1 MALGFPTIAIGQGTG
16 TTFILSGNTYTWDG
30 NVWNLTSRNQTF
42 GNLSAQ
48 AIIVG
53 NTGTINGAQIIT
65 TATLNQFVQTNLSLS
80 PGVDISLSTTSG
92 GLTQISDIS
101 TLDTVARRGSV
112 TSSTIQV
119 SNTSNAVST
128 NSGALVVNGGV
139 GIAQDLVVGGNI
151 YLNGH
156 YVLTTSSFFQTIAS
170 GPDILITA
178 TLASEFSPGY
188 IVISD
193 ISTLQSVTSR
203 GNFTDKNL
211 IVTNTTQSTST
222 NTGALTV
229 GGGVGINGNLTVNS
243 VQIGASIM
251 SSNKIT
257 INNTTATVID
267 SYSFNDFRSTKYLI
281 QIESGPNKNSLEVI
295 EILLMVDNAGTVYAT
310 EYGILT
316 NNGELGEF
324 SAEETNNTVKLL
336 FTPNYSPTEIT
347 YFRTTMAF

>member
-1 MALGFPTIAIGQGTG
+1 
-16 TTFILSGNTYTWDG
+16 
-30 NVWNLTSRNQTF
+30 
-42 GNLSAQ
+42 
-48 AIIVG
+48 
-53 NTGTINGAQIIT
+53 
-65 TATLNQFVQTNLSLS
+65 
-80 PGVDISLSTTSG
+80 
-92 GLTQISDIS
+92 
-101 TLDTVARRGSV
+101 
-112 TSSTIQV
+112 
-119 SNTSNAVST
+119 
-128 NSGALVVNGGV
+128 V

>member
-1 MALGFPTIAIGQGTG
+1 MALGFPNLTIGQNTG
-16 TTFILSGNTYTWDG
+16 TTFVLNGNVYTWDG
-30 NVWNLTSRNQTF
+30 TVWNLTSRNQSF
-42 GNLSAQ
+42 GNLNAQ
-48 AIIVG
+48 TIVVG

-80 PGVDISLSTTSG
+80 PGVDISLTTITN

-112 TSSTIQV
+112 TTSTIKV
-119 SNTSNAVST
+119 SNTSNAIST

-139 GIAQDLVVGGNI
+139 GIAQDLIVGGNI
-151 YLNGH
+151 YVNGR

-178 TLASEFSPGY
+178 TLANQFDPGY

-193 ISTLQSVTSR
+193 ISTLQSVTAR
-203 GNFTDKNL
+203 GNYTDRN
-211 IVTNTTQSTST
+211 INITNSTQSTST
-222 NTGALTV
+222 DTGALTV
-229 GGGVGINGNLTVNS
+229 VGGVGINGNLTANS
-243 VQIGASIM
+243 VRIGASIM

-257 INNTTATVID
+257 INTTATTVID

-281 QIESGPNKNSLEVI
+281 QIESGSNKNSLEVI
-295 EILLMVDNAGTVYAT
+295 EILLMVDNSGNVCGT

-324 SAEETNNTVKLL
+324 SAEETNNTVRLS
-336 FTPNYSPTEIT
+336 FTPNFAPTEIT

>member
-1 MALGFPTIAIGQGTG
+1 MALGFPNLTIGQNTG
-16 TTFILSGNTYTWDG
+16 TTFVLNGNVYTWDG
-30 NVWNLTSRNQTF
+30 TVWNLTSRNQSF
-42 GNLSAQ
+42 GKLDAQ
-48 AIIVG
+48 TIVVG

-80 PGVDISLSTTSG
+80 PGVDISLTTITN

-112 TSSTIQV
+112 TTSTIKV
-119 SNTSNAVST
+119 SNTSNAIST

-139 GIAQDLVVGGNI
+139 GIAQDLIVGGNI
-151 YLNGH
+151 YVNGR

-178 TLASEFSPGY
+178 TLANQFDPGY

-193 ISTLQSVTSR
+193 ISTLQSVTAR
-203 GNFTDKNL
+203 GNYTDRN
-211 IVTNTTQSTST
+211 INITNSTQSTST
-222 NTGALTV
+222 DTGALTV
-229 GGGVGINGNLTVNS
+229 VGGVGINGNLTANS
-243 VQIGASIM
+243 VRIGASIM

-257 INNTTATVID
+257 INTTATTVID

-281 QIESGPNKNSLEVI
+281 QIESGSNKNSLEVI
-295 EILLMVDNAGTVYAT
+295 EILLMVDNSGNVYAT

-324 SAEETNNTVKLL
+324 SAEETNNTVKLS
-336 FTPNYSPTEIT
+336 FTANYAPTEVT

>member
-1 MALGFPTIAIGQGTG
+1 MALGFPAIAIGQGIG
-16 TTFILSGNTYTWDG
+16 TTYVLSGNTYTWDG
-30 NVWNLTSRNQTF
+30 NVWNLSSRNQTF
-42 GNLSAQ
+42 GNLQAQ

-80 PGVDISLSTTSG
+80 SGVDISITTTTG
-92 GLTQISDIS
+92 GLTQISDVS
-101 TLDTVARRGSV
+101 TLDTVARRGSL
-112 TSSTIQV
+112 TTSTIRV
-119 SNTSNAVST
+119 DNTSNAFST
-128 NSGALVVNGGV
+128 NSGALVVGGGV
-139 GIAQDLVVGGNI
+139 GIAQDLIVGGNI
-151 YLNGH
+151 YVNGH

-178 TLASEFSPGY
+178 TLATEFSPGY

-229 GGGVGINGNLTVNS
+229 GGGVGINGNLTANS

-324 SAEETNNTVKLL
+324 SAEETNNTVKLS
-336 FTPNYSPTEIT
+336 FTPNYAPTEIT

>member
-1 MALGFPTIAIGQGTG
+1 MALGFPNLTIGKNTG
-16 TTFILSGNTYTWDG
+16 TTYVLNGNTYTWDG
-30 NVWNLTSRNQTF
+30 SVWNLTSRNQSF

-53 NTGTINGAQIIT
+53 NTGTINGAEIIT

-80 PGVDISLSTTSG
+80 SGIDISLSTTTG
-92 GLTQISDIS
+92 GLTQISDVS
-101 TLDTVARRGSV
+101 TLDTVANRGSV
-112 TSSTIQV
+112 TTSTIQIN
-119 SNTSNAVST
+119 NTTSAVST
-128 NSGALVVNGGV
+128 NSGALVVGGGV
-139 GIAQDLVVGGNI
+139 GIAADLIVGGNI
-151 YLNGH
+151 YVNGH

-193 ISTLQSVTSR
+193 ISTLESVTSR
-203 GNFTDKNL
+203 GNFTDKTVV
-211 IVTNTTQSTST
+211 ISNTTQSTST

-229 GGGVGINGNLTVNS
+229 GGGIGINGNLTANS

-267 SYSFNDFRSTKYLI
+267 SYSFKDFRSTKYLI
-281 QIESGPNKNSLEVI
+281 QIESGPGKNSLEVI

-310 EYGILT
+310 EYGVLT

-324 SAEETNNTVKLL
+324 SAEETNNTVKLS
-336 FTPNYSPTEIT
+336 FTPNFAPTEIT

>member
-1 MALGFPTIAIGQGTG
+1 MALGFPAIAIGQGIG
-16 TTFILSGNTYTWDG
+16 TTYVLSGNTYTWDG
-30 NVWNLTSRNQTF
+30 NVWNLSSRNQTF
-42 GNLSAQ
+42 GNLQAQ
-48 AIIVG
+48 VIVLANG
-53 NTGTINGAQIIT
+53 GTINGAEIIT
-65 TATLNQFVQTNLSLS
+65 TATLNRFTQTNLSLS
-80 PGVDISLSTTSG
+80 PGIDISISTTSG

-101 TLDTVARRGSV
+101 TLGSV
-112 TSSTIQV
+112 TGRGAITTSTIKV
-119 SNTSNAVST
+119 SNTSNAFST
-128 NSGALVVNGGV
+128 NSGALVVGGGV
-139 GIAQDLVVGGNI
+139 GIAQDLIVGGNI
-151 YLNGH
+151 YVNGH

-178 TLASEFSPGY
+178 TLATEFSPGY

-229 GGGVGINGNLTVNS
+229 GGGVGINGNLTANS

-324 SAEETNNTVKLL
+324 SAEETNNTVKLS
-336 FTPNYSPTEIT
+336 FTPNYAPTEIT